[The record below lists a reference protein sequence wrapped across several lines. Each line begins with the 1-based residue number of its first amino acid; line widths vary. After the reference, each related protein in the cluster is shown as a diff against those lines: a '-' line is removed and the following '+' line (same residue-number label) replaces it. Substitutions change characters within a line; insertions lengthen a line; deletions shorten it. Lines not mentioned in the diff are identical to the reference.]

1 MATPRELGHSGLRFA
16 PLVLGGN
23 VFGWTADEKASFAVL
38 DAFVAGGGTA
48 IDTADVYSAWVPGH
62 AGGGQSE
69 TVIGKWLKQRGRRDD
84 VLIFT
89 KVGMDLGVAKPN
101 DPKARVENAISGL
114 SKAYIKSA
122 VENSLRRLQTDYI
135 DLYQS
140 HKDDESLPVTEP
152 LEAYAEL
159 LQEGKIRA
167 IGASNF
173 SPQRLRAALDAGGH
187 NGLPRYESLQPEY
200 NLYAHETFEKDD
212 LPIVQASGIG
222 VIPYFG
228 LASGFLTGKYRSEA
242 DLKKSQRGDGI
253 GKKYLND
260 KGFAILKALDNVSK
274 RHGVNQAQVALA
286 WLMQAP
292 GITAPIAS
300 ATSAAQVQELLKAM
314 DVALTAADVAELQG
328 PTPANAA

>member
-1 MATPRELGHSGLRFA
+1 MTTLRELGHSGLRLA

-23 VFGWTADEKASFAVL
+23 VFGWTADEKTSFAVL
-38 DAFVAGGGTA
+38 DAFVAGGGNA
-48 IDTADVYSAWVPGH
+48 IDTADVYSRWVPGH
-62 AGGGQSE
+62 EGGGQSE

-89 KVGMDLGVAKPN
+89 KVGMELAPDK
-101 DPKARVENAISGL
+101 KGL
-114 SKAYIKSA
+114 SKAYIKQA
-122 VENSLRRLQTDYI
+122 VEASLRRLQTDYI

-140 HKDDESLPVTEP
+140 HQDDESLPVTEP

-159 LQEGKIRA
+159 IKEGKIRA

-173 SPQRLRAALDAGGH
+173 KPARLQAALDAAK

-200 NLYAHETFEKDD
+200 NLYDREAFEKDD

-228 LASGFLTGKYRSEA
+228 LAAGFLTGKYRSEA
-242 DLKKSQRGDGI
+242 DLQKSPRGAGI

-260 KGFAILKALDNVSK
+260 KGFKILKALDAVAQ
-274 RHGVNQAQVALA
+274 RHGISQAQVALA

-300 ATSAAQVQELLKAM
+300 GTSVAQVQELLKALE
-314 DVALTAADVAELQG
+314 VQLAPADVAELQG
-328 PTPANAA
+328 

>member
-1 MATPRELGHSGLRFA
+1 MATLRELGHSGLHIA

-23 VFGWTADEKASFAVL
+23 VFGWTADEKTSFAVL
-38 DAFVAGGGTA
+38 DAFVAGGGNA

-62 AGGGQSE
+62 EGGGQSE
-69 TVIGKWLKQRGRRDD
+69 AVIGKWLAQRGRRDD

-89 KVGMDLGVAKPN
+89 KVGMDLGDGKN
-101 DPKARVENAISGL
+101 GL
-114 SKAYIKSA
+114 SKARVKQA
-122 VENSLRRLQTDYI
+122 VEDSLRRLQTDYI

-159 LQEGKIRA
+159 LKEGKIRA

-173 SPQRLRAALDAGGH
+173 KPQRLQAALYAGED
-187 NGLPRYESLQPEY
+187 GLPRYESLQPEY
-200 NLYAHETFEKDD
+200 NLYDRETFEKDD
-212 LPIVQASGIG
+212 LGIVQANGIG

-228 LASGFLTGKYRSEA
+228 LAAGFLTGKYRSEA
-242 DLKKSQRGDGI
+242 DLQQSQRGGGI

-260 KGFAILKALDNVSK
+260 KGFQILKALDAVAD
-274 RHGVNQAQVALA
+274 RHGISQAQVALA

-300 ATSAAQVQELLKAM
+300 GTKVEQVQELTKAM
-314 DVALTAADVAELQG
+314 DVQLSPEDVAALQA
-328 PTPANAA
+328 PEPAKAA

>member
-1 MATPRELGHSGLRFA
+1 MATHRELGHSGLHIA

-23 VFGWTADEKASFAVL
+23 VFGWTADEQASFAVL
-38 DAFVAGGGTA
+38 DAFVAGGGNA

-89 KVGMDLGVAKPN
+89 KVGMDLGPGK
-101 DPKARVENAISGL
+101 SGL
-114 SKAYIKSA
+114 SKARVKQA
-122 VENSLRRLQTDYI
+122 VEDSLRRLQTDYI

-140 HKDDESLPVTEP
+140 HKDDTTIAVSEP
-152 LEAYAEL
+152 LEAYADL
-159 LQEGKIRA
+159 IKEGKVRA

-173 SPQRLRAALDAGGH
+173 KPERLQDALDAAQ
-187 NGLPRYESLQPEY
+187 NGLPRYQSLQPEY
-200 NLYAHETFEKDD
+200 NLYDRDVFENED
-212 LPIVQASGIG
+212 LFVVQQNDLG

-242 DLKKSQRGDGI
+242 DLKKSQRGGSI
-253 GKKYLND
+253 GPKYLND
-260 KGFAILKALDNVSK
+260 KGFKILKALDAVAD
-274 RHGVNQAQVALA
+274 RHGINQAQVALA

-300 ATSAAQVQELLKAM
+300 ATKVEQVQELLKAM
-314 DVALTAADVAELQG
+314 DVKLTPEDVAELQLEKA
-328 PTPANAA
+328 TA

>member
-1 MATPRELGHSGLRFA
+1 MAIHRELGRSGLHIA

-23 VFGWTADEKASFAVL
+23 VFGWTADEKTSFAVL
-38 DAFVAGGGTA
+38 DAFVAGGGNA

-69 TVIGKWLKQRGRRDD
+69 AVIGKWLQQRGRRDD
-84 VLIFT
+84 VLLFT
-89 KVGMDLGVAKPN
+89 KVGMELGPDK
-101 DPKARVENAISGL
+101 RGL
-114 SKAYIKSA
+114 SKARIKQA
-122 VENSLRRLQTDYI
+122 VEASLSRLQTDYI

-159 LQEGKIRA
+159 LKEGKIRA
-167 IGASNF
+167 LGASNF
-173 SPQRLRAALDAGGH
+173 KADRLQAALDAAQQ
-187 NGLPRYESLQPEY
+187 GLPRYESLQPEY
-200 NLYAHETFEKDD
+200 NLYDRETFEKDD

-228 LASGFLTGKYRSEA
+228 LAAGFLTGKYRTGA
-242 DLKKSQRGDGI
+242 DLQKSARGASI
-253 GKKYLND
+253 GKKYLNE
-260 KGFAILKALDNVSK
+260 KGLGILKSLDAIAD
-274 RHGVNQAQVALA
+274 RHSATQAQVALA

-300 ATSAAQVQELLKAM
+300 GTSVEQVQEL
-314 DVALTAADVAELQG
+314 TAAMNLQLEADDVDLLEEAQPEVKV
-328 PTPANAA
+328 

>member
-1 MATPRELGHSGLRFA
+1 MATPRELGHSGLHIA

-23 VFGWTADEKASFAVL
+23 VFGWTADYNTSFAVL
-38 DAFVAGGGTA
+38 DAFVAGGGNA
-48 IDTADVYSAWVPGH
+48 IDTADVYSAWAPGH
-62 AGGGQSE
+62 QGGGQSE
-69 TVIGKWLKQRGRRDD
+69 TVIGKWLAQRGRRDD

-89 KVGMDLGVAKPN
+89 KVGMDLGDGKN
-101 DPKARVENAISGL
+101 GL
-114 SKAYIKSA
+114 SKAYIKQA
-122 VENSLRRLQTDYI
+122 VEASLKRLQTDYI

-159 LQEGKIRA
+159 LKEGKIRA

-173 SPQRLRAALDAGGH
+173 KPERLQAALDAGGK

-200 NLYAHETFEKDD
+200 NLYNHETFEKDD

-228 LASGFLTGKYRSEA
+228 LAAGFLTGKYRAAA
-242 DLKKSQRGDGI
+242 DLKKSPRGEGI

-260 KGFAILKALDNVSK
+260 KGLAILKALDAVSA

-300 ATSAAQVQELLKAM
+300 GTNVAQVQELLKAL
-314 DVALTAADVAELQG
+314 DVELTAADVAELQV
-328 PTPANAA
+328 PEPASAA

>member
-1 MATPRELGHSGLRFA
+1 MAAPRELGHSGLHLA

-23 VFGWTADEKASFAVL
+23 VFGWTADENTSFAVL
-38 DAFVAGGGTA
+38 DAFVAGGGNA

-69 TVIGKWLKQRGRRDD
+69 TVLGKWLAQRGRRDD
-84 VLIFT
+84 VLIFS
-89 KVGMDLGVAKPN
+89 KVGMELGPDK
-101 DPKARVENAISGL
+101 KGL
-114 SKAYIKSA
+114 SKAYIKQA
-122 VENSLRRLQTDYI
+122 VEALLKRLQTDYI

-159 LQEGKIRA
+159 LKEGKIRA

-173 SPQRLRAALDAGGH
+173 KPERLRAALDAGGQ
-187 NGLPRYESLQPEY
+187 NGLPRYQSLQPEY
-200 NLYAHETFEKDD
+200 NLYEHETFEHDD
-212 LPIVQASGIG
+212 LPIVRASGIG

-228 LASGFLTGKYRSEA
+228 LASGFLTGKYRTEA
-242 DLKKSQRGDGI
+242 DLSKSVRGSTI
-253 GKKYLND
+253 GQKYFND
-260 KGFAILKALDNVSK
+260 RGFAILKALDAVSA

-300 ATSAAQVQELLKAM
+300 ATSVAQVQELLKAL
-314 DVALTAADVAELQG
+314 DVQLTAQDVREL
-328 PTPANAA
+328 PAGQPVAA

>member
-1 MATPRELGHSGLRFA
+1 MTLRELSHSGLQLA

-23 VFGWTADEKASFAVL
+23 VFGWTADEPTSFAVL
-38 DAFVAGGGTA
+38 DAFVAGGGNA

-69 TVIGKWLKQRGRRDD
+69 TVLGKWLKQRGRRDD

-89 KVGMDLGVAKPN
+89 KVGMELAPDK
-101 DPKARVENAISGL
+101 KGL
-114 SKAYIKSA
+114 SKAYIKQA
-122 VENSLRRLQTDYI
+122 IEASLRRLQTDYV

-173 SPQRLRAALDAGGH
+173 KPERLRAALEAGGQH
-187 NGLPRYESLQPEY
+187 GLPRYESLQPEY
-200 NLYAHETFEKDD
+200 NLYEHETFERDD
-212 LPIVQASGIG
+212 LPIVQQSGIG

-228 LASGFLTGKYRSEA
+228 LASGFLTGKYRSQA
-242 DLKKSQRGDGI
+242 DLDKSVRGSTI

-260 KGFAILKALDNVSK
+260 KGFAILKALDHVAQ

-286 WLMQAP
+286 WLIQAP

-300 ATSAAQVQELLKAM
+300 ATSAAQVQELLKALEVQLTPD
-314 DVALTAADVAELQG
+314 DVQELQAG
-328 PTPANAA
+328 SAVAA

>member
-1 MATPRELGHSGLRFA
+1 MATHRELGHSGLHIA

-23 VFGWTADEKASFAVL
+23 VFGWTADHNTSFAVL
-38 DAFVAGGGTA
+38 DAFVAGGGNA
-48 IDTADVYSAWVPGH
+48 IDTADVYSAWAPGH
-62 AGGGQSE
+62 QGGGQSE
-69 TVIGKWLKQRGRRDD
+69 TVIGKWLARRGRRHD
-84 VLIFT
+84 VLLFT
-89 KVGMDLGVAKPN
+89 KVGMDLGAGKN
-101 DPKARVENAISGL
+101 GL
-114 SKAYIKSA
+114 SKAYIKRA
-122 VENSLRRLQTDYI
+122 VEASLQRLQTDYI

-159 LQEGKIRA
+159 LKEGKIRA

-173 SPQRLRAALDAGGH
+173 KPERLQAALDAASYH
-187 NGLPRYESLQPEY
+187 GLPRYESLQPEY
-200 NLYAHETFEKDD
+200 NLYNHETFEHDD

-228 LASGFLTGKYRSEA
+228 LAAGFLTGKYRSA
-242 DLKKSQRGDGI
+242 DDLKKSARGDGI

-260 KGFAILKALDNVSK
+260 KGMAILKALDTVSA

-300 ATSAAQVQELLKAM
+300 GTSVAQVQELLKAL
-314 DVALTAADVAELQG
+314 DVQLTAADVAELQV
-328 PTPANAA
+328 PEPAKAA